1 MYWLISLRYKAMF
14 LAVIVTMCDSF
25 HLSTAAV
32 MAVFVVATSLLGVDF
47 YVSNFKRP
55 LVRTARRSLRVPA
68 AEIDPAEREIS
79 EFLRRLSDAPGDRQ
93 QRGDRGR
100 LGS

>member
-1 MYWLISLRYKAMF
+1 MYWLRSLRYKAMF
-14 LAVIVTMCDSF
+14 VVAIVVMCDSF
-25 HLSTAAV
+25 HMSNTAV

-47 YVSNFKRP
+47 YVSNFKSP
-55 LVRTARRSLRVPA
+55 LVRTARRSRRAPA

-93 QRGDRGR
+93 QTGDRRR